1 MWEALSRKKA
11 RNKKGMSCKNSNVN
25 LYLLDVKKFSVGV
38 STSGKSADFDSAM
51 RRFEP
56 CHPYHL
62 LFTSLK
68 EFSLRRIVLVS
79 GTANPTLSKKISEF
93 LDVPLVNPQL
103 RRFAN
108 GEVYCEIEKNVRG
121 ADVFVLQS
129 TCAPVNEN
137 LMELLIIIDALKRA
151 SALSITA
158 VVPHYGYSRQD
169 RKSAPRTPITAKL
182 VADMMTVAG
191 ASRVVTMDLH
201 AGQIQGFFNIPFDN
215 IFASPVLL
223 DYIQKNLNRE
233 NLITVSP
240 DAGGVERVRHFAKK
254 LQADLAL
261 IDKRRTGPN
270 VAEAMN
276 VIGDVKGK
284 DCIIIDDMIDTAGTL
299 VQAAKALRKNGAN
312 KIYAAATHPVF
323 SDPAIQRISECEE
336 LEQVIVTDT
345 IPLSEAGRKLDKI
358 KVVST
363 ADILSKAIHRTFNH
377 DSVSS
382 LFI

>member
-1 MWEALSRKKA
+1 M
-11 RNKKGMSCKNSNVN
+11 
-25 LYLLDVKKFSVGV
+25 
-38 STSGKSADFDSAM
+38 
-51 RRFEP
+51 
-56 CHPYHL
+56 
-62 LFTSLK
+62 
-68 EFSLRRIVLVS
+68 RRIVLVS
-79 GTANPTLSKKISEF
+79 GTSNPTLSKKISEF

-151 SALSITA
+151 SANSITA
-158 VVPHYGYSRQD
+158 VMPHYGYSRQD
-169 RKSAPRTPITAKL
+169 RKSAPRTTITAKL
-182 VADMMTVAG
+182 VADMLTVAG

-233 NLITVSP
+233 NLICISP

-254 LQADLAL
+254 LSTELAL
-261 IDKRRTGPN
+261 IDKRRIGPN

-299 VQAAKALRKNGAN
+299 VQAAIALKKNGAN
-312 KIYAAATHPVF
+312 RIYAAATHPVF
-323 SDPAIQRISECEE
+323 SDPAVTRIAECSE

-345 IPLSEAGRKLDKI
+345 IPLSAEAKKIEKI
-358 KVVST
+358 KVIST
-363 ADILSKAIHRTFNH
+363 ADILAKAIHRTFNH

>member
-1 MWEALSRKKA
+1 
-11 RNKKGMSCKNSNVN
+11 V
-25 LYLLDVKKFSVGV
+25 
-38 STSGKSADFDSAM
+38 
-51 RRFEP
+51 
-56 CHPYHL
+56 
-62 LFTSLK
+62 
-68 EFSLRRIVLVS
+68 RRIVLVS
-79 GTANPTLSKKISEF
+79 GTSNPSLSKKISEF

-108 GEVYCEIEKNVRG
+108 GEIYCEIEKNVRG
-121 ADVFVLQS
+121 ADVFVIQS

-151 SALSITA
+151 SATSITA

-169 RKSAPRTPITAKL
+169 RKSSPRTPITAKL
-182 VADMMTVAG
+182 CADMITVAG

-215 IFASPVLL
+215 IFASPVLM
-223 DYIQKNLNRE
+223 DYIQKNLNRD

-240 DAGGVERVRHFAKK
+240 DAGGVERVRHYAKK
-254 LQADLAL
+254 LNADLAL

-299 VQAAKALRKNGAN
+299 VQAAKALRKNGAL

-323 SDPAIQRISECEE
+323 SDPAISRIAECEE
-336 LEQVIVTDT
+336 LEAVIVTDT
-345 IPLSEAGRKLDKI
+345 IPLSMEARKLEKI

-363 ADILSKAIHRTFNH
+363 EEILAKAIHRIFNY

>member
-1 MWEALSRKKA
+1 
-11 RNKKGMSCKNSNVN
+11 
-25 LYLLDVKKFSVGV
+25 
-38 STSGKSADFDSAM
+38 M
-51 RRFEP
+51 RRM
-56 CHPYHL
+56 
-62 LFTSLK
+62 
-68 EFSLRRIVLVS
+68 VLVS
-79 GTANPTLSKKISEF
+79 GTANPLLSKHISEF

-108 GEVYCEIEKNVRG
+108 GEIYCEIEKNVRG
-121 ADVFVLQS
+121 ADVFVIQS

-151 SALSITA
+151 SANSITA

-182 VADMMTVAG
+182 CADMITVAG

-215 IFASPVLL
+215 IFASPVILE
-223 DYIQKNLNRE
+223 YIQKNLNLS

-254 LQADLAL
+254 LSLELAL

-276 VIGDVKGK
+276 VIGDVTGK

-323 SDPAIQRISECEE
+323 SPPAIERIAGCEE
-336 LEQVIVTDT
+336 LEAVIVTDT
-345 IPLSEAGRKLDKI
+345 IPLSDAARKLDKI
-358 KVVST
+358 KVVTTS
-363 ADILSKAIHRTFNH
+363 DILAKAIHRTFNH

>member
-1 MWEALSRKKA
+1 M
-11 RNKKGMSCKNSNVN
+11 
-25 LYLLDVKKFSVGV
+25 
-38 STSGKSADFDSAM
+38 
-51 RRFEP
+51 
-56 CHPYHL
+56 
-62 LFTSLK
+62 
-68 EFSLRRIVLVS
+68 VLVS
-79 GTANPTLSKKISEF
+79 GTSNPTLSKKISEF

-121 ADVFVLQS
+121 ADVFVIQS

-137 LMELLIIIDALKRA
+137 LMELLIIVDALKRA
-151 SALSITA
+151 SANSITA

-182 VADMMTVAG
+182 VADMIDVAG
-191 ASRVVTMDLH
+191 ATRVITMDLH

-223 DYIQKNLNRE
+223 EYVQKNLDRS

-240 DAGGVERVRHFAKK
+240 DAGGVERVRHYAKK
-254 LQADLAL
+254 LEADLAL

-276 VIGDVKGK
+276 VIGDVTGK

-299 VQAAKALRKNGAN
+299 VQAAKALRKNGARR
-312 KIYAAATHPVF
+312 IFAAATHPVF
-323 SDPAIQRISECEE
+323 SDPAIQRIAECSE
-336 LEQVIVTDT
+336 LESVIITDT
-345 IPLSEAGRKLDKI
+345 IPLSEAGKKLDKI
-358 KVVST
+358 KVVTT
-363 ADILSKAIHRTFNH
+363 ADILAKAIHRTFNH

>member
-1 MWEALSRKKA
+1 
-11 RNKKGMSCKNSNVN
+11 
-25 LYLLDVKKFSVGV
+25 
-38 STSGKSADFDSAM
+38 M
-51 RRFEP
+51 RRM
-56 CHPYHL
+56 
-62 LFTSLK
+62 
-68 EFSLRRIVLVS
+68 VLVS
-79 GTANPTLSKKISEF
+79 GTSNPTLSKKISEF

-121 ADVFVLQS
+121 ADVFVIQS
-129 TCAPVNEN
+129 TCAPVNEH
-137 LMELLIIIDALKRA
+137 LMELLITVDALKRA
-151 SALSITA
+151 SANSITA

-182 VADMMTVAG
+182 VADMMTIAG
-191 ASRVVTMDLH
+191 CSRVVTMDLH

-215 IFASPVLL
+215 IFASPVILEWV
-223 DYIQKNLNRE
+223 QKNLDPQ

-240 DAGGVERVRHFAKK
+240 DAGGVERVRYYAKRMN
-254 LQADLAL
+254 ADLAL

-276 VIGDVKGK
+276 VIGDVNGK

-299 VQAAKALRKNGAN
+299 VQAAKALRKNGAK

-323 SDPAIQRISECEE
+323 SDPAIHRIAECNE
-336 LEQVIVTDT
+336 LEAVIVTDT
-345 IPLSEAGRKLDKI
+345 IPLSEQAKKLDKI
-358 KVVST
+358 KVVTT
-363 ADILSKAIHRTFNH
+363 ADILAKAIHRTFNH

>member
-1 MWEALSRKKA
+1 M
-11 RNKKGMSCKNSNVN
+11 
-25 LYLLDVKKFSVGV
+25 
-38 STSGKSADFDSAM
+38 
-51 RRFEP
+51 
-56 CHPYHL
+56 
-62 LFTSLK
+62 
-68 EFSLRRIVLVS
+68 VLVS
-79 GTANPTLSKKISEF
+79 GTSNPTLSKKISEF

-108 GEVYCEIEKNVRG
+108 GEIYCEIDKNVRG
-121 ADVFVLQS
+121 ADVFVIQS
-129 TCAPVNEN
+129 TCAPVNEH
-137 LMELLIIIDALKRA
+137 LMELLITVDALKRA
-151 SALSITA
+151 SANSITA

-182 VADMMTVAG
+182 VADMMTIAG
-191 ASRVVTMDLH
+191 CSRVVTMDLH

-215 IFASPVLL
+215 IFASPVIL
-223 DYIQKNLNRE
+223 DWVQKNLDPK

-240 DAGGVERVRHFAKK
+240 DAGGVERVRYYAKRMN
-254 LQADLAL
+254 ADLAL

-276 VIGDVKGK
+276 VIGDVNGK

-299 VQAAKALRKNGAN
+299 VQAAKALRNNGAK

-323 SDPAIQRISECEE
+323 SHPAIERISACEE
-336 LEQVIVTDT
+336 LEAVIVTDT
-345 IPLSEAGRKLDKI
+345 IPLSEEARRLEKI
-358 KVVST
+358 KVVTT
-363 ADILSKAIHRTFNH
+363 ADILAKAIHRTFNH

>member
-1 MWEALSRKKA
+1 
-11 RNKKGMSCKNSNVN
+11 
-25 LYLLDVKKFSVGV
+25 
-38 STSGKSADFDSAM
+38 M
-51 RRFEP
+51 RRM
-56 CHPYHL
+56 
-62 LFTSLK
+62 
-68 EFSLRRIVLVS
+68 VLVS
-79 GTANPTLSKKISEF
+79 GTSNPTLSKKISEF

-108 GEVYCEIEKNVRG
+108 GEIYCEIDKNVRG
-121 ADVFVLQS
+121 ADVFVIQS
-129 TCAPVNEN
+129 TCAPVNEH
-137 LMELLIIIDALKRA
+137 LMELLITVDALKRA
-151 SALSITA
+151 SANSITA

-182 VADMMTVAG
+182 VADMMTIAG
-191 ASRVVTMDLH
+191 CSRVVTMDLH

-215 IFASPVLL
+215 IFASPVIL
-223 DYIQKNLNRE
+223 DWVQKNLDPK

-240 DAGGVERVRHFAKK
+240 DAGGVERVRYYAKRMN
-254 LQADLAL
+254 ADLAL

-276 VIGDVKGK
+276 VIGDVNGK

-299 VQAAKALRKNGAN
+299 VQAAKALRKNGAK

-323 SDPAIQRISECEE
+323 SPPAIERIGSCEE
-336 LEQVIVTDT
+336 LEAVIVTDT
-345 IPLSEAGRKLDKI
+345 IPLSDEARKLEKI
-358 KVVST
+358 KVVTT
-363 ADILSKAIHRTFNH
+363 ADILAKAIHRTFNH

>member
-1 MWEALSRKKA
+1 
-11 RNKKGMSCKNSNVN
+11 V
-25 LYLLDVKKFSVGV
+25 
-38 STSGKSADFDSAM
+38 
-51 RRFEP
+51 RRM
-56 CHPYHL
+56 
-62 LFTSLK
+62 
-68 EFSLRRIVLVS
+68 VLVS
-79 GTANPTLSKKISEF
+79 GTSNPILSKKISEF

-108 GEVYCEIEKNVRG
+108 GEIYCEIDKNVRG
-121 ADVFVLQS
+121 ADVFVIQS
-129 TCAPVNEN
+129 TCAPVNEH
-137 LMELLIIIDALKRA
+137 LMELLITVDALKRA
-151 SALSITA
+151 SANSITA

-182 VADMMTVAG
+182 VADMMTIAG
-191 ASRVVTMDLH
+191 CSRVVTMDLH

-215 IFASPVLL
+215 IFASPVIL
-223 DYIQKNLNRE
+223 DWVQKNLDPK

-240 DAGGVERVRHFAKK
+240 DAGGVERVRYYAKRMN
-254 LQADLAL
+254 ADLAL

-276 VIGDVKGK
+276 VIGDVNGK

-299 VQAAKALRKNGAN
+299 VQAAKALRKNGAK

-323 SDPAIQRISECEE
+323 SPPAIERIAGCEE
-336 LEQVIVTDT
+336 LEAVIVTDT
-345 IPLSEAGRKLDKI
+345 IPLAEEARKLEKI
-358 KVVST
+358 KVVTT
-363 ADILSKAIHRTFNH
+363 ADILAKAIHRTFNH

>member
-1 MWEALSRKKA
+1 M
-11 RNKKGMSCKNSNVN
+11 
-25 LYLLDVKKFSVGV
+25 
-38 STSGKSADFDSAM
+38 
-51 RRFEP
+51 
-56 CHPYHL
+56 
-62 LFTSLK
+62 
-68 EFSLRRIVLVS
+68 VLVS
-79 GTANPTLSKKISEF
+79 GTSNPTLSKKISEF
-93 LDVPLVNPQL
+93 LDVPLVNPQI

-108 GEVYCEIEKNVRG
+108 GEIYSEIEKNVRG
-121 ADVFVLQS
+121 ADVFIIQS
-129 TCAPVNEN
+129 TSAPVNEH
-137 LMELLIIIDALKRA
+137 LMELLISVDALKRA
-151 SALSITA
+151 SANSITA

-182 VADMMTVAG
+182 VADMMTIAG
-191 ASRVVTMDLH
+191 CSRVVTMDLH

-223 DYIQKNLNRE
+223 EYIRKNLDLT

-240 DAGGVERVRHFAKK
+240 DAGGVERVRHYAKK
-254 LQADLAL
+254 LEADLAL

-276 VIGDVKGK
+276 VIGDVSGK

-299 VQAAKALRKNGAN
+299 VQAAKALRKNGAK

-323 SDPAIQRISECEE
+323 SDPAIQRISECDE
-336 LEQVIVTDT
+336 LEAVIVTDT
-345 IPLSEAGRKLDKI
+345 IPLSVQARKVDKI
-358 KVVST
+358 KVVTT
-363 ADILSKAIHRTFNH
+363 ADILAKAIHRTFNH

>member
-1 MWEALSRKKA
+1 M
-11 RNKKGMSCKNSNVN
+11 
-25 LYLLDVKKFSVGV
+25 
-38 STSGKSADFDSAM
+38 
-51 RRFEP
+51 
-56 CHPYHL
+56 
-62 LFTSLK
+62 
-68 EFSLRRIVLVS
+68 RRIVLVS
-79 GTANPTLSKKISEF
+79 GTSNPTLSKKISEF
-93 LDVPLVNPQL
+93 LDIPLVNPQI

-233 NLITVSP
+233 NLVCISP

-254 LQADLAL
+254 LSTEIAL

-284 DCIIIDDMIDTAGTL
+284 DCIIIDDMIDTGGTL
-299 VQAAKALRKNGAN
+299 IQAAQALRKNGAN

-323 SDPAIQRISECEE
+323 SDPAIQRISECAE
-336 LEQVIVTDT
+336 LEEVIITDT
-345 IPLSEAGRKLDKI
+345 IPLSDAGKKCPKI

>member
-1 MWEALSRKKA
+1 
-11 RNKKGMSCKNSNVN
+11 
-25 LYLLDVKKFSVGV
+25 
-38 STSGKSADFDSAM
+38 M
-51 RRFEP
+51 RRM
-56 CHPYHL
+56 
-62 LFTSLK
+62 
-68 EFSLRRIVLVS
+68 VLVS
-79 GTANPTLSKKISEF
+79 GTSNPTLSKKISEF
-93 LDVPLVNPQL
+93 LDVPLVNPQI

-108 GEVYCEIEKNVRG
+108 GEIYCEMEKNVRG
-121 ADVFVLQS
+121 ADVFVIQS

-137 LMELLIIIDALKRA
+137 LMELLIVVDALKRA
-151 SALSITA
+151 SANSITA

-169 RKSAPRTPITAKL
+169 RKGAPRTPITAKL

-223 DYIQKNLNRE
+223 EYIQKNLDRT

-240 DAGGVERVRHFAKK
+240 DAGGVERVRHYAKK

-276 VIGDVKGK
+276 VIGDVAGK

-299 VQAAKALRKNGAN
+299 VQAAKALRKNGA
-312 KIYAAATHPVF
+312 KRIYAAATHPVF
-323 SDPAIQRISECEE
+323 SDPAIQRIAECDE
-336 LEQVIVTDT
+336 LEAVLVTDT
-345 IPLSEAGRKLDKI
+345 IPLSENARKLDKI
-358 KVVST
+358 KVVTT
-363 ADILSKAIHRTFNH
+363 ADILAKAIHRTFNH

>member
-1 MWEALSRKKA
+1 
-11 RNKKGMSCKNSNVN
+11 
-25 LYLLDVKKFSVGV
+25 
-38 STSGKSADFDSAM
+38 M
-51 RRFEP
+51 RRM
-56 CHPYHL
+56 
-62 LFTSLK
+62 
-68 EFSLRRIVLVS
+68 VLVS
-79 GTANPTLSKKISEF
+79 GTSNPTLSKKISEF

-121 ADVFVLQS
+121 ADVFVIQS

-137 LMELLIIIDALKRA
+137 LMELLIIVDALKRA
-151 SALSITA
+151 SAKSITA

-182 VADMMTVAG
+182 VADMMTIAG
-191 ASRVVTMDLH
+191 SSRVITMDLH

-215 IFASPVLL
+215 IFASPVILEWV
-223 DYIQKNLNRE
+223 QKNLDPA

-240 DAGGVERVRHFAKK
+240 DAGGVERVRYYAKRMN
-254 LQADLAL
+254 AELAL

-276 VIGDVKGK
+276 VIGDVNGK

-299 VQAAKALRKNGAN
+299 VQAAKALRKNGAK

-323 SDPAIQRISECEE
+323 SDPAIQRIAECAE
-336 LEQVIVTDT
+336 LEAVIVTDT
-345 IPLSEAGRKLDKI
+345 IPLSENARKLDKI
-358 KVVST
+358 KVVTT
-363 ADILSKAIHRTFNH
+363 ADILAKAIHRTFNH